1 MLTATGYRVV
11 AFGVGRGRRAA
22 TPATVTAA
30 IARAARAAA
39 AGEVV
44 VVYLACPAW
53 SLRGSTILAV
63 AASPRSRPPRAR
75 VRLPLA
81 EVIAGLRQTEAATAL
96 FLDVGPAAA
105 TLDPGRVVATDA
117 PSLARDER
125 DGGFALLAADAA
137 FAGGLRGPLIAAL
150 GGEAAE
156 ADGAVGFGAVAEE
169 IQRAARA
176 ASVPG
181 ARAAPVVRLEIADLA
196 LIPAPARRALATPS
210 PIRAVAFAPDGGRL
224 AVGGDDGVVRR
235 FEPRTGAA
243 IDALPPLPAAVGG
256 LAFDRAGRVLQIG
269 GVDGTIAAWDLARRT
284 SRPSRGLAVAPRELA
299 WSDDRR
305 RLAAP
310 FAATTL
316 GPGAGLAPDAI
327 VDLSDPAVRAHLR
340 AHLVIRHGLM
350 VRVAGRD
357 RELATDEH
365 LPLVCAFAGAVLVSG
380 GGDGRVLR
388 WDSSFFVLA
397 SRVPRKVVT
406 SIVSCPIITWTI
418 WKRRPMMRERRKARR
433 ISSGVA
439 SVATSKSLGSA
450 PISRSRTAPPTTKA
464 LWPCCCSPSQTRR
477 LPVLM
482 RSRVMPWIETGMTAG
497 SWWLAVA
504 FLPPKTRE
512 MSLRITNYRSGSAQ
526 GAAEKREFY
535 RKVMIFQPISLLCR
549 CSLSSGST
557 ATGVRTLPISGRSL
571 CESL

>member
-1 MLTATGYRVV
+1 MVRRSPSRQDRPRRRAVVVACPRDERGRPDEERAIVARAIARVLTATGYRVV

-30 IARAARAAA
+30 IARATRAAA

-105 TLDPGRVVATDA
+105 TLDPGSVVATDA

-150 GGEAAE
+150 GGEAAA

-176 ASVPG
+176 ASAPR

-256 LAFDRAGRVLQIG
+256 LAFDRAGRVLHVG
-269 GVDGTIAAWDLARRT
+269 GVDGTLAAWDLARRT
-284 SRPSRGLAVAPRELA
+284 SRPSRGLAIAPREVA

-316 GPGAGLAPDAI
+316 GPGAGLAPDAV

-350 VRVAGRD
+350 VRVGSRD
-357 RELATDEH
+357 RELAADEH

-388 WDSSFFVLA
+388 WD
-397 SRVPRKVVT
+397 VVGGGGRALT
-406 SIVSCPIITWTI
+406 ALPGPVW
-418 WKRRPMMRERRKARR
+418 AL
-433 ISSGVA
+433 
-439 SVATSKSLGSA
+439 ATSPDGRWVAAGGVIVEPAPAQRYAVHVVGLTGRVRCAVSGHRA
-450 PISRSRTAPPTTKA
+450 PI
-464 LWPCCCSPSQTRR
+464 
-477 LPVLM
+477 V
-482 RSRVMPWIETGMTAG
+482 
-497 SWWLAVA
+497 AVA
-504 FLPPKTRE
+504 FAPDGRWLASASRDGE
-512 MSLRITNYRSGSAQ
+512 LRLWDAVDGTPLRRFARTDSGAI
-526 GAAEKREFY
+526 AAAAA
-535 RKVMIFQPISLLCR
+535 P
-549 CSLSSGST
+549 T
-557 ATGVRTLPISGRSL
+557 ALAWSPDGGQLAVGYDDGIGQVFEVGR
-571 CESL
+571 

>member
-1 MLTATGYRVV
+1 MVRRSPSRQDRPRRRAVVVACPRDERGRPDEERAIVARTVVRVLTATGYRVV

-105 TLDPGRVVATDA
+105 TLDPGSVVATDA

-150 GGEAAE
+150 GGEAAA

-176 ASVPG
+176 ASAPR

-256 LAFDRAGRVLQIG
+256 LAFDRAGRVLHVG
-269 GVDGTIAAWDLARRT
+269 GVDGTLAAWDLARRT
-284 SRPSRGLAVAPRELA
+284 SRPSRGLAIAPREVA

-316 GPGAGLAPDAI
+316 GPGAGLAPDAV

-350 VRVAGRD
+350 VRVGSRD

-388 WDSSFFVLA
+388 WD
-397 SRVPRKVVT
+397 VVGGGGRALT
-406 SIVSCPIITWTI
+406 ALPGPVW
-418 WKRRPMMRERRKARR
+418 AL
-433 ISSGVA
+433 
-439 SVATSKSLGSA
+439 ATSPDGRWVAAGGVIVEPAPAQRYAVHVVGLTGRVRCAVSGHRA
-450 PISRSRTAPPTTKA
+450 PI
-464 LWPCCCSPSQTRR
+464 
-477 LPVLM
+477 V
-482 RSRVMPWIETGMTAG
+482 
-497 SWWLAVA
+497 AVA
-504 FLPPKTRE
+504 FAPDGRWLASASRDGE
-512 MSLRITNYRSGSAQ
+512 LRLWDAVDGTPLRRFARTDSGSI
-526 GAAEKREFY
+526 AAAAPTALAWSPDGGQLAVGY
-535 RKVMIFQPISLLCR
+535 DDGIGQIFEVGP
-549 CSLSSGST
+549 
-557 ATGVRTLPISGRSL
+557 
-571 CESL
+571 

>member
-1 MLTATGYRVV
+1 MVRRSPSRHDRPRRRAVVVACPRDERGRPDEERAVVSRTVVRVLTATGYRVV

-176 ASVPG
+176 ASAPR

-256 LAFDRAGRVLQIG
+256 LAFDRAGRVLHVG
-269 GVDGTIAAWDLARRT
+269 GVDGTLAAWDLARRT
-284 SRPSRGLAVAPRELA
+284 SRPSRGLAIAPREVA

-316 GPGAGLAPDAI
+316 GPGAGLAPDAV

-350 VRVAGRD
+350 VRVGSRD

-388 WDSSFFVLA
+388 WD
-397 SRVPRKVVT
+397 VVGGGGRALT
-406 SIVSCPIITWTI
+406 ALPGPVW
-418 WKRRPMMRERRKARR
+418 AL
-433 ISSGVA
+433 
-439 SVATSKSLGSA
+439 ATSPDGRWVAAGGVIVEPAPAQRYAVHVVGLTGRVRCAVSGHRA
-450 PISRSRTAPPTTKA
+450 PI
-464 LWPCCCSPSQTRR
+464 
-477 LPVLM
+477 V
-482 RSRVMPWIETGMTAG
+482 
-497 SWWLAVA
+497 AVA
-504 FLPPKTRE
+504 FAPDGRWLASASRDGE
-512 MSLRITNYRSGSAQ
+512 LRLWDAVDGTPLRRFARTDSGSI
-526 GAAEKREFY
+526 AAAAPTALAWSPDGGQLAVGY
-535 RKVMIFQPISLLCR
+535 DDGIGQIFEVGP
-549 CSLSSGST
+549 
-557 ATGVRTLPISGRSL
+557 
-571 CESL
+571 

>member
-1 MLTATGYRVV
+1 MARRSPSRDDRPRRRAVVVACPRDERGRLDEERAVVSRTVVRVLTATGYRVV

-105 TLDPGRVVATDA
+105 TLDPGSVVATDA

-176 ASVPG
+176 ASAPR
-181 ARAAPVVRLEIADLA
+181 ARAAPVVRLEIADLP
-196 LIPAPARRALATPS
+196 LIPAPVRRALATPS

-256 LAFDRAGRVLQIG
+256 LAFDRAGRVLHVG
-269 GVDGTIAAWDLARRT
+269 GVDGTLAAWDLARRT
-284 SRPSRGLAVAPRELA
+284 SRPSRGLAIAPREVA

-316 GPGAGLAPDAI
+316 GPGAGLAPDAV

-350 VRVAGRD
+350 VRVGSRD

-388 WDSSFFVLA
+388 WD
-397 SRVPRKVVT
+397 VVGGGGRALT
-406 SIVSCPIITWTI
+406 ALPGPVW
-418 WKRRPMMRERRKARR
+418 AL
-433 ISSGVA
+433 
-439 SVATSKSLGSA
+439 ATSPDGRWVAAGGVIVEPAPAQRYAVHVVGLTGRVRCAVSGHRA
-450 PISRSRTAPPTTKA
+450 PI
-464 LWPCCCSPSQTRR
+464 
-477 LPVLM
+477 V
-482 RSRVMPWIETGMTAG
+482 
-497 SWWLAVA
+497 AVA
-504 FLPPKTRE
+504 FAPDGRWLASASRDGE
-512 MSLRITNYRSGSAQ
+512 LRLWDAVDGTPLRRFARTDSGSI
-526 GAAEKREFY
+526 AAAAPTALAWSPDGGQLAVGY
-535 RKVMIFQPISLLCR
+535 DDGIGQIFEVGP
-549 CSLSSGST
+549 
-557 ATGVRTLPISGRSL
+557 
-571 CESL
+571 

>member
-1 MLTATGYRVV
+1 MARRSPSRDDRPRRRAVVVACPRDERGRLDEERAVVSRTVVRVLTATGYRVV

-30 IARAARAAA
+30 IARATRAAA

-105 TLDPGRVVATDA
+105 TLDPGRVLATDA

-150 GGEAAE
+150 GGEAAA

-176 ASVPG
+176 ASAPR

-256 LAFDRAGRVLQIG
+256 LAFDRAGRVLHVG
-269 GVDGTIAAWDLARRT
+269 GVDGTLAAWDLARRT
-284 SRPSRGLAVAPRELA
+284 SRPSRGLAIAPREVA

-316 GPGAGLAPDAI
+316 GPGAGLAPDAV

-350 VRVAGRD
+350 VRVGSRD

-388 WDSSFFVLA
+388 WD
-397 SRVPRKVVT
+397 VVGGGGRALT
-406 SIVSCPIITWTI
+406 ALPGPVW
-418 WKRRPMMRERRKARR
+418 AL
-433 ISSGVA
+433 
-439 SVATSKSLGSA
+439 ATSPDGRWVAAGGVIVEPAPAQRYAVHVVGLTGRVRCAVSGHRA
-450 PISRSRTAPPTTKA
+450 PI
-464 LWPCCCSPSQTRR
+464 
-477 LPVLM
+477 V
-482 RSRVMPWIETGMTAG
+482 
-497 SWWLAVA
+497 AVA
-504 FLPPKTRE
+504 FAPDGRWLASASRDGE
-512 MSLRITNYRSGSAQ
+512 LRLWDAVDGTPLRRFARTDSGSI
-526 GAAEKREFY
+526 AAAAPTALAWSPDGGQLAVGY
-535 RKVMIFQPISLLCR
+535 DDGIGQIFEVGP
-549 CSLSSGST
+549 
-557 ATGVRTLPISGRSL
+557 
-571 CESL
+571 

>member
-1 MLTATGYRVV
+1 
-11 AFGVGRGRRAA
+11 
-22 TPATVTAA
+22 
-30 IARAARAAA
+30 
-39 AGEVV
+39 
-44 VVYLACPAW
+44 
-53 SLRGSTILAV
+53 
-63 AASPRSRPPRAR
+63 
-75 VRLPLA
+75 
-81 EVIAGLRQTEAATAL
+81 L

-105 TLDPGRVVATDA
+105 TLDPGSVVATDA

-150 GGEAAE
+150 GGEAAA

-176 ASVPG
+176 ASAPR

-256 LAFDRAGRVLQIG
+256 LAFDRAGRVLHVG
-269 GVDGTIAAWDLARRT
+269 GVDGTLAAWDLARRT

-316 GPGAGLAPDAI
+316 GPGAGLAPDAV

-350 VRVAGRD
+350 VRVGSRD
-357 RELATDEH
+357 RELAADEH

-380 GGDGRVLR
+380 GGDGRVMR
-388 WDSSFFVLA
+388 WD
-397 SRVPRKVVT
+397 VVGGGGRALT
-406 SIVSCPIITWTI
+406 ALPGPVW
-418 WKRRPMMRERRKARR
+418 AL
-433 ISSGVA
+433 
-439 SVATSKSLGSA
+439 ATSPDGRWVAAGGVIVEPAPAQRYAVHVVGLTGRVRCAVSGHRA
-450 PISRSRTAPPTTKA
+450 PI
-464 LWPCCCSPSQTRR
+464 
-477 LPVLM
+477 V
-482 RSRVMPWIETGMTAG
+482 
-497 SWWLAVA
+497 AVA
-504 FLPPKTRE
+504 FAPDGRWLASASRDGE
-512 MSLRITNYRSGSAQ
+512 LRLWDAVDGTPLRRFARTDSGAI
-526 GAAEKREFY
+526 AAAAPTALAWSPDGGQLAVGY
-535 RKVMIFQPISLLCR
+535 DDGIGQIFEVGP
-549 CSLSSGST
+549 
-557 ATGVRTLPISGRSL
+557 
-571 CESL
+571 

>member
-1 MLTATGYRVV
+1 MVRRSPSRQDRPRRRAVVVACPRDERGRLDEERAVVSRTVVRVLTATGYRVV

-150 GGEAAE
+150 GGEAAA

-176 ASVPG
+176 ASAPR

-256 LAFDRAGRVLQIG
+256 LAFDRAGRVLHVG
-269 GVDGTIAAWDLARRT
+269 GVDGTLAAWDLARRT
-284 SRPSRGLAVAPRELA
+284 SRPSRGLAIAPREVA

-316 GPGAGLAPDAI
+316 GPGAGLAPDAV

-350 VRVAGRD
+350 VRVGSRD
-357 RELATDEH
+357 RELAADEH

-388 WDSSFFVLA
+388 WD
-397 SRVPRKVVT
+397 VVGGGGRALT
-406 SIVSCPIITWTI
+406 ALPGPVW
-418 WKRRPMMRERRKARR
+418 AL
-433 ISSGVA
+433 
-439 SVATSKSLGSA
+439 ATSPDGRWVAAGGVIVEPAPAQRYAVHVVGLTGRVRCAVSGHRA
-450 PISRSRTAPPTTKA
+450 PI
-464 LWPCCCSPSQTRR
+464 
-477 LPVLM
+477 V
-482 RSRVMPWIETGMTAG
+482 
-497 SWWLAVA
+497 AVA
-504 FLPPKTRE
+504 FAPDGRWLASASRDGE
-512 MSLRITNYRSGSAQ
+512 LRLWDAVDGTPLRRFARTDSGAI
-526 GAAEKREFY
+526 AAAAPTALAWSPDGGQLAVGY
-535 RKVMIFQPISLLCR
+535 DDGIGQIFEVGP
-549 CSLSSGST
+549 
-557 ATGVRTLPISGRSL
+557 
-571 CESL
+571 

>member
-1 MLTATGYRVV
+1 MVRRSPSRDDRPRRRAVVVACPRDERGRPDVERAVVSRTVVRVLTATGYRVV

-30 IARAARAAA
+30 IARATRAAA

-150 GGEAAE
+150 GGEAAA

-269 GVDGTIAAWDLARRT
+269 GVDGTH
-284 SRPSRGLAVAPRELA
+284 RGV
-299 WSDDRR
+299 
-305 RLAAP
+305 
-310 FAATTL
+310 
-316 GPGAGLAPDAI
+316 GPGAPHVASEPRPGGRAPGAGVERRPPSPGRALRRDDARPGRGAGARRRRRS
-327 VDLSDPAVRAHLR
+327 VRSGGAGPPARAPGDPPRADGSRRRPRSR
-340 AHLVIRHGLM
+340 ARDRRAPAAG
-350 VRVAGRD
+350 VRV
-357 RELATDEH
+357 
-365 LPLVCAFAGAVLVSG
+365 
-380 GGDGRVLR
+380 
-388 WDSSFFVLA
+388 
-397 SRVPRKVVT
+397 
-406 SIVSCPIITWTI
+406 
-418 WKRRPMMRERRKARR
+418 RRRGPGERRR
-433 ISSGVA
+433 
-439 SVATSKSLGSA
+439 
-450 PISRSRTAPPTTKA
+450 
-464 LWPCCCSPSQTRR
+464 
-477 LPVLM
+477 
-482 RSRVMPWIETGMTAG
+482 
-497 SWWLAVA
+497 
-504 FLPPKTRE
+504 
-512 MSLRITNYRSGSAQ
+512 
-526 GAAEKREFY
+526 
-535 RKVMIFQPISLLCR
+535 
-549 CSLSSGST
+549 
-557 ATGVRTLPISGRSL
+557 
-571 CESL
+571 

>member
-1 MLTATGYRVV
+1 MARRSPSRQDRPRRRAVVVACPRDERGRLDEERAVVSRTVVRVLTATGYRVV

-30 IARAARAAA
+30 IARATRAAA

-105 TLDPGRVVATDA
+105 TLDPGRVLATDA

-150 GGEAAE
+150 GGEAAA

-176 ASVPG
+176 ASAPR

-269 GVDGTIAAWDLARRT
+269 GVDGTLAAWDLARRT
-284 SRPSRGLAVAPRELA
+284 SRPSRALAVAPREVA

-316 GPGAGLAPDAI
+316 GPGAGLAPDAV

-350 VRVAGRD
+350 VRVGSRD

-388 WDSSFFVLA
+388 WDLVGGGGRALTA
-397 SRVPRKVVT
+397 LPGPV
-406 SIVSCPIITWTI
+406 W
-418 WKRRPMMRERRKARR
+418 AL
-433 ISSGVA
+433 
-439 SVATSKSLGSA
+439 ATSPDGRWVAAGGVIVEPAPAQRYAVHVVGLTGRVRCAVSGHRA
-450 PISRSRTAPPTTKA
+450 PI
-464 LWPCCCSPSQTRR
+464 
-477 LPVLM
+477 V
-482 RSRVMPWIETGMTAG
+482 
-497 SWWLAVA
+497 AVA
-504 FLPPKTRE
+504 FAPDGRWLASASRDGE
-512 MSLRITNYRSGSAQ
+512 LRLWDAVDGTPLRRFARTDSGAI
-526 GAAEKREFY
+526 AAAAPTALAWSPDGGQLAVGY
-535 RKVMIFQPISLLCR
+535 DDGIGQIFEVGP
-549 CSLSSGST
+549 
-557 ATGVRTLPISGRSL
+557 
-571 CESL
+571 